1 MMTFISCAKTMTGRS
16 KIQIPATTST
26 PEFQTEAIQNALD
39 MSQFSAQDLERL
51 LRVNSK
57 IAAENYLRFHDF
69 CSEANAPLPAL
80 VAYTGIVF
88 KRIQPQDFTIMNF
101 QYVQDHLRITS
112 FLYGLLR
119 PLDLIKNYRMEGDIR
134 LPERGGISM
143 FDYWKP
149 LLTDAFIRDI
159 KAQGGILINLAS
171 GEMKDLFDWKRIEQE
186 VRVIT
191 PEFQV
196 WKNGK
201 LTTVVVYAKMCR
213 GEMTRFIMK
222 NRIEKPADLKGF
234 NWEGFSFDEERS
246 TDTHYLFSLLS

>member
-16 KIQIPATTST
+16 KVKTPAAST
-26 PEFQTEAIQNALD
+26 PQFQTEAIQNALD
-39 MSQFSAQDLERL
+39 MSQFSAGELERL
-51 LRVNSK
+51 LHVNSK

-69 CSEANAPLPAL
+69 CSEANTPLPAL
-80 VAYTGIVF
+80 TAYTGIVF
-88 KRIQPQDFTIMNF
+88 KRIQPLDFTAEDF
-101 QYVQDHLRITS
+101 LYAQDHLRITS

-119 PLDLIKNYRMEGDIR
+119 PLDLIKNYRMEGDVR

-222 NRIEKPADLKGF
+222 NRIEKPEDLKGF
-234 NWEGFSFDEERS
+234 SWEGFSLNEARS

>member
-16 KIQIPATTST
+16 KAKTPANST

-39 MSQFSAQDLERL
+39 MSQFSAGELERL
-51 LRVNSK
+51 LHVNSK

-69 CSEANAPLPAL
+69 CSEANTPLPAL
-80 VAYTGIVF
+80 AAYTGIVF
-88 KRIQPQDFTIMNF
+88 KRIQPQDFTAEDF
-101 QYVQDHLRITS
+101 LYAQGHLRITS

-119 PLDLIKNYRMEGDIR
+119 PLDRIKNYRMEGDIK

-222 NRIEKPADLKGF
+222 NRIEKPEDLKGF
-234 NWEGFSFDEERS
+234 SWEGFSFDEGRS